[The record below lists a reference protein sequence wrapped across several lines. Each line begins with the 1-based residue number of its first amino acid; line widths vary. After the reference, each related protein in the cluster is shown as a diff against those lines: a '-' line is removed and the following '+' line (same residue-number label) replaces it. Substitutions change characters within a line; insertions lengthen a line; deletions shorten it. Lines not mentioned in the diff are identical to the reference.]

1 MDLGIAGRVC
11 LVMGA
16 GGGLGRGIA
25 RSLAAEGAVVAGG
38 GVSRDHLDATGRVL
52 AQDGQ
57 AFLPVVADLRR
68 PETLAEAV
76 TKIKKDLGPISILV
90 NNSGGP
96 RPGPVAGVGPEEWQ
110 ENFAQM
116 AASLFYLTDLV
127 LPDMRAQRWGRIVT
141 STSSGVIAPIA
152 NLGLSN
158 TLRASLVGWS
168 KTLAGEVAKDGITV
182 NVVVPGR
189 IDTDR
194 VRRLDEDRAVR
205 EGRTSEEVASQ
216 SAATIPV
223 GRYGRAQEYGDC
235 VAFLASECASFV
247 TGSIMRVDGGMLAN
261 V

>member
-25 RSLAAEGAVVAGG
+25 QSLAAEGAIVAGG
-38 GVSRDHLDATGRVL
+38 GVTPDHLHETGRIL
-52 AQDGQ
+52 AEDGHS
-57 AFLPVVADLRR
+57 FLPVVADLRR
-68 PETLAEAV
+68 PETLADAV
-76 TKIKKDLGPISILV
+76 AKINHGLGPISILV

-96 RPGPVAGVGPEEWQ
+96 APGPAAGVELEAWKA
-110 ENFAQM
+110 NFADM

-127 LPDMRAQRWGRIVT
+127 LPDMRSQRWGRVIT

-152 NLGLSN
+152 NLALSN
-158 TLRASLVGWS
+158 TVRASVIGWS

-194 VRRLDEDRAVR
+194 VRMLDAARAAR
-205 EGRTSEEVASQ
+205 EGRSADDVASQ
-216 SAATIPV
+216 SVTTIPV
-223 GRYGRAQEYGDC
+223 GRYGRTSEYGDC
-235 VAFLASECASFV
+235 VAFLASERASYV

-261 V
+261 I

>member
-25 RSLAAEGAVVAGG
+25 QSLAAEGAIVAGG
-38 GVSRDHLDATGRVL
+38 GVTPDHLHATGQVL
-52 AQDGQ
+52 AEDGHT
-57 AFLPVVADLRR
+57 FLPVVADLRR
-68 PETLAEAV
+68 PETLADAV
-76 TKIKKDLGPISILV
+76 TKIKHDLGPISILV

-96 RPGPVAGVGPEEWQ
+96 TPGPAAGVELEEWKA
-110 ENFAQM
+110 NFAHM

-127 LPDMRAQRWGRIVT
+127 LPDMRAQRWGRVIT

-152 NLGLSN
+152 NLALSN
-158 TLRASLVGWS
+158 TLRASVVGWS

-194 VRRLDEDRAVR
+194 VRALDETRAAR
-205 EGRTSEEVASQ
+205 EGRTTDEVASE
-216 SAATIPV
+216 SATTIPV
-223 GRYGRAQEYGDC
+223 GRYGRTKEYGDC
-235 VAFLASECASFV
+235 VAFLASERASYV

-261 V
+261 I